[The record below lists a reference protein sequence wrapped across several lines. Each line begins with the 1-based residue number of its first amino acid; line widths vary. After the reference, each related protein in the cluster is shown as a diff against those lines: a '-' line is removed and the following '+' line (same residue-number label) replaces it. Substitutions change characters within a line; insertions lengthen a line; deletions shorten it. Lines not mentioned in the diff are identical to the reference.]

1 MPDHIAIEDD
11 PRTEMPEA
19 SGEQSSPQKARRA
32 RGIDRVIEILEYLHK
47 ARRPLRLNEIAK
59 GVGAPRS
66 TVYDIAEHLLKARM
80 LEFFDD
86 DGRVFLGRKLYYLGL
101 AYTEEFDLTR
111 EARKHLRALTE
122 TTGETSQLCMIEG
135 DKYLVSMMNHGVRHF
150 KISSDVGEGIPIPW
164 TASGRLL
171 LSHLPDRE
179 ILDLIPAEDYGL
191 PDGETLSPAGFLGQ
205 IREAGPSGFFS
216 CDSVLDTFTHCF
228 AASVT
233 NERHECVATL
243 CLVVPRE
250 DARRRYDE
258 LKRVLLDEAAILTRT
273 LGGR

>member
-1 MPDHIAIEDD
+1 MNDPDPIMGELPGEETAPEGAA
-11 PRTEMPEA
+11 PR
-19 SGEQSSPQKARRA
+19 KARRA
-32 RGIDRVIEILEYLHK
+32 RGIDRVVEILEFLHK
-47 ARRPLRLNEIAK
+47 ARRPLRLNEIAR

-66 TVYDIAEHLLKARM
+66 TVYDIAEHLLKARI

-122 TTGETSQLCMIEG
+122 KTGETSQLCMIEG
-135 DKYLVSMMNHGVRHF
+135 DKYLVTMMNHGMRHF
-150 KISSDVGEGIPIPW
+150 KISSDVGQGIPIPW

-171 LSHLPDRE
+171 LAHMTDRQ
-179 ILDLIPAEDYGL
+179 IHDLIPEEDYDL
-191 PDGETLSPAGFLGQ
+191 PDGQTMPGEAFLRQ
-205 IREAGPSGFFS
+205 IREAGPKGFFS

-228 AASVT
+228 AASVS
-233 NERHECVATL
+233 NERDECVATL

-250 DARRRYDE
+250 DARRRHDD
-258 LKRVLLDEAAILTRT
+258 LKQILLEEAAGLTRT